1 MSGLLWVAL
10 PYFAITTLII
20 GTLYR
25 YWTGERG
32 WSTKSSEFLA
42 KDSLQYPIWFF
53 HLGLVMAF
61 GGHVI
66 GMFVPKSLTDGIGI
80 SEHMYHIIGLGG
92 GIPAGI
98 LFLGGFFLLMRRR
111 FDNPRM
117 KVNTSIMDGW
127 LYLVLGV
134 TIITG
139 FGGTLLNAVG
149 LLGDEFNYREC
160 ISPWFRSVL
169 AMNPDASLMA
179 DAPIIFKCHVLC
191 AMATIIIF
199 PFTRLVHCISGLTA
213 PFKLFTRAQII
224 YRRK

>member
-1 MSGLLWVAL
+1 MSGFFWSAL
-10 PYFAITTLII
+10 PYIAFAVLIL
-20 GTLYR
+20 GTAYR

-32 WSTKSSEFLA
+32 WSTKSSQFLA
-42 KDSLQYPIWFF
+42 KDSLKVPIWLF
-53 HLGLVMAF
+53 HLGLLMAF

-66 GMFVPKSLTDGIGI
+66 GILIPKALTDGVGI
-80 SEHMYHIIGLGG
+80 SEHLYHIIALSG

-117 KVNTSIMDGW
+117 KVNTSTSDGVIYFVMF
-127 LYLVLGV
+127 LTL
-134 TIITG
+134 ITG

-160 ISPWFRSVL
+160 ISPWFRSIL

-179 DAPIIFKCHVLC
+179 DVPIIFKCHLIL
-191 AMATIIIF
+191 AMVTMIIF
-199 PFTRLVHCISGLTA
+199 PFTRLIHCLSF
-213 PFKLFTRAQII
+213 PFEYFMRSNII

>member
-1 MSGLLWVAL
+1 MSGFFWGAL
-10 PYFAITTLII
+10 PYIAFAVLIL
-20 GTLYR
+20 GTAYR

-32 WSTKSSEFLA
+32 WSTKSSQFLA
-42 KDSLQYPIWFF
+42 KDSLKVPIWLF
-53 HLGLVMAF
+53 HLGLLMAF

-66 GMFVPKSLTDGIGI
+66 GILIPKSLTDGVGI
-80 SEHMYHIIGLGG
+80 SEHLYHIIALGG

-117 KVNTSIMDGW
+117 KVNTSTSDGVI
-127 LYLVLGV
+127 YFVLFLAL
-134 TIITG
+134 ITG

-169 AMNPDASLMA
+169 AMNPDVSLMS

-199 PFTRLVHCISGLTA
+199 PFTRLVHCLSF
-213 PFKLFTRAQII
+213 PFEYFMRSNII

>member
-1 MSGLLWVAL
+1 MSGFFWSAL
-10 PYFAITTLII
+10 PYIAFAVLIL
-20 GTLYR
+20 GTAYR

-32 WSTKSSEFLA
+32 WSTKSSQFLA
-42 KDSLQYPIWFF
+42 KDSLKVPIWLF
-53 HLGLVMAF
+53 HLGLLMAF

-66 GMFVPKSLTDGIGI
+66 GILIPKALTDGVGI
-80 SEHMYHIIGLGG
+80 SEHLYHIIALSG
-92 GIPAGI
+92 GIPAGV

-117 KVNTSIMDGW
+117 KVNTSTSDGVIYFVMF
-127 LYLVLGV
+127 LTL
-134 TIITG
+134 ITG

-160 ISPWFRSVL
+160 ISPWFRSIL

-179 DAPIIFKCHVLC
+179 DVPIIFKCHLIL
-191 AMATIIIF
+191 AMVTMIIF
-199 PFTRLVHCISGLTA
+199 PFTRLIHCLSF
-213 PFKLFTRAQII
+213 PFEYFMRSNII